1 MRRLHALLLCL
12 GAVAAPGSFAAECPA
27 VPDASRIVVAGGSL
41 TEILYDLGE
50 EDRIVGV
57 DTTSNHP
64 EDAARFPSIGYVRA
78 LSAEGV
84 LSLGPTL
91 ILGEED
97 TGPPN
102 VVGQLRSVGVE
113 IVLVPEEHSPEG
125 IVDKV
130 ACVASVIGAGEAA
143 AALMDERLRPA
154 AERSRARMAARSER
168 PRGMLVLTLQ
178 DGSPLVAGLETSG
191 DGVLRMAGAENAFGE
206 VRGWKP
212 ISPEAMAVAA
222 PDFLVITDR
231 GVREAGGLEE
241 LLAHP
246 TIALTPAAR
255 EGRVFTMDGMRLL
268 GFGPRT
274 LEAAD
279 ELAETLRAP

>member
-1 MRRLHALLLCL
+1 
-12 GAVAAPGSFAAECPA
+12 
-27 VPDASRIVVAGGSL
+27 
-41 TEILYDLGE
+41 
-50 EDRIVGV
+50 
-57 DTTSNHP
+57 
-64 EDAARFPSIGYVRA
+64 VRA

-102 VVGQLRSVGVE
+102 VVGQLQSVGVE
-113 IVLVPEEHSPEG
+113 IVLVPEEHTPEG
-125 IVDKV
+125 IVEKV
-130 ACVASVIGAGEAA
+130 ACVASVIGAEDAA
-143 AALMDERLRPA
+143 AALIDQRLRPA
-154 AERSRARMAARSER
+154 AERSRERMASQEER

-231 GVREAGGLEE
+231 GVREAGGLEAI
-241 LLAHP
+241 LAHP
-246 TIALTPAAR
+246 TISLTPAAR
-255 EGRVFTMDGMRLL
+255 AGRVVTLDGMSLL

-274 LEAAD
+274 LEAA
-279 ELAETLRAP
+279 ERLAEAIEG